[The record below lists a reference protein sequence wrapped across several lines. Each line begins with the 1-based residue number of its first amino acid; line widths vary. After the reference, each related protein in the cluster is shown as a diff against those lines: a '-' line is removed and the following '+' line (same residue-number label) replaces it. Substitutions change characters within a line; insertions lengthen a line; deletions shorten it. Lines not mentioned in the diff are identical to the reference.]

1 MFWISDFIAALAF
14 SQLVLLGAYFSIKY
28 EGTLA
33 RLISLYCLCLSAYT
47 VVSISFAASSPV
59 AFYILFR
66 LATLA
71 PFLLWFIAFLMFVDN
86 GKITP
91 VVWIAMGYFVL
102 ARGIGMGIAL
112 FYPEILANTIGFTV
126 IYFLPQLILLYF
138 SLHTI
143 YLAWADH
150 HHDLIEERR
159 NVRMIFVVVMGIIII
174 AIVGADFMNLLQR
187 FVVMDCF
194 TSLYPLPSTLVS
206 LYIFAT
212 AFTFNIM
219 MFRINDNAL
228 SLLADL
234 SAITP
239 APLKETKPAATP
251 KHVEQLM
258 TVMREQKLYVKTGLT
273 IADLATELKMQ
284 EYRVRR
290 LINQQLGYRNF
301 NQFLNN
307 YRINEARELLVQ
319 SDASISNIA
328 LDVGYASLSVFNKAF
343 RERYNLTPREY
354 RMQHK
359 TDTVNAESPA

>member
-14 SQLVLLGAYFSIKY
+14 SQLVLLGACFSVKF

-33 RLISLYCLCLSAYT
+33 RLIALYCLCLSAYT
-47 VVSISFAASSPV
+47 VVSISFTAASPV
-59 AFYILFR
+59 ATYILFR

-86 GKITP
+86 GKIMP
-91 VVWIAMGYFVL
+91 VVWIAIGYFVL
-102 ARGIGMGIAL
+102 ARSIGMGIAL
-112 FYPEILANTIGFTV
+112 FNPDILANTIGYTV
-126 IYFLPQLILLYF
+126 IYFLPQLVLLYF

-159 NVRMIFVVVMGIIII
+159 NARIVFVVVMGIIII
-174 AIVGADFMNLLQR
+174 AIVGSDFMNLLQR
-187 FVVMDCF
+187 FIVMDWF
-194 TSLYPLPSTLVS
+194 TRLYPLPRTLVS
-206 LYIFAT
+206 LYIFLT
-212 AFTFNIM
+212 AFVFNVMI
-219 MFRINDNAL
+219 FRINENAL
-228 SLLADL
+228 SLLTEV

-239 APLKETKPAATP
+239 TTARETKPAATP

-258 TVMREQKLYVKTGLT
+258 AVMREQRLYVKTGLT
-273 IADLATELKMQ
+273 IADLAKELKMQ

-307 YRINEARELLVQ
+307 YRINEARELLVR

-354 RMQHK
+354 RMQFK
-359 TDTVNAESPA
+359 MDIMNAESPA